1 MFLKRN
7 ATNCMQADMHK
18 IWAKLT
24 LTET

>member
-1 MFLKRN
+1 
-7 ATNCMQADMHK
+7 MHK